1 MIPGKTYRPDDVIAI
16 AWQRKWTIVV
26 PFLLVALAA
35 IGVAWTLPDRYQSDT
50 LILVVPQRVPES
62 YVRSTVT
69 ARIEDRLQSISQQI
83 LSRTRLERIVQDA
96 DLYPELRR
104 TSTMEDVVDRMRRD
118 IDVQMVKA
126 DAFRVS
132 YVSATPDGAMQV
144 TQRLASLFI
153 DENLKDREMLA
164 DGTNQFLTTQLEDAR
179 RRLIADEK
187 KIETYRREHAGE
199 LPTQVTSNLQAM
211 SAVQMQLQATVDS
224 LNRDR
229 DRRLILERMLAD
241 LTMPQPDAD
250 AAPAQAPAAAVTGS
264 LDQPL
269 GPGATTAERLEA
281 ARRLLADLQV
291 RLKPVHPDIARAR
304 RTVADLEAKAAADTS
319 RSMTDATGTASAS
332 VPGTPRAATT
342 AAAQTAVDLARRRR
356 SVRDEM
362 ESVDRQLAAKE
373 AEQNRLKGVIA
384 DYQRRL
390 DATPTRESEYT
401 ELTRDYTTLQA
412 LYTSLLS
419 KNEEAKISANL
430 ERRQIGE
437 QFKVLDP
444 ARLPEKP
451 FSPNRLRIV
460 AGGVLAGVALGIGLV
475 ALLEYRDTSLKTD
488 EDVMTAL
495 ALPALALIPIMRS
508 AGELRRQRR
517 HRLALSL
524 TGIATV
530 AVSAAAAFAMWK
542 LKS

>member
-1 MIPGKTYRPDDVIAI
+1 MIPGKTYRLEDIVGI
-16 AWQRKWTIVV
+16 AWQHKWTIVV
-26 PFLLVALAA
+26 PFLLVAVAA
-35 IGVAWTLPDRYQSDT
+35 IGVAWSLPDRYKADT

-104 TSTMEDVVDRMRRD
+104 TSIMEDVVEQMRRD
-118 IDVQMVKA
+118 IDVQIVKA

-132 YVSATPDGAMQV
+132 YLSDTPDRAMHV
-144 TQRLASLFI
+144 AQRLASLFI
-153 DENLKDREMLA
+153 DENLKDREKLA
-164 DGTNQFLTTQLEDAR
+164 EGTNQFLATQLEDAR
-179 RRLIADEK
+179 RRLIEDEK
-187 KIETYRREHAGE
+187 KIEVYRRQHAGE
-199 LPTQVTSNLQAM
+199 LPTQLTSNLQAM
-211 SAVQMQLQATVDS
+211 SAVQLQLQATVDS

-229 DRRLILERMLAD
+229 DRRLMLERMLDDA
-241 LTMPQPDAD
+241 TTPQSDAG
-250 AAPAQAPAAAVTGS
+250 AAAATTLPAPVTGS
-264 LDQPL
+264 LDQPFE
-269 GPGATTAERLEA
+269 GGATSAERLQA
-281 ARRLLADLQV
+281 ARKLLADLQV

-304 RTVADLEAKAAADTS
+304 RIVADLEAAAEADASRPVTQADGAAA
-319 RSMTDATGTASAS
+319 GSA
-332 VPGTPRAATT
+332 PGTPRAAT
-342 AAAQTAVDLARRRR
+342 AASAQSAVDLARRRR

-362 ESVDRQLAAKE
+362 ASVDRQLAAKE

-401 ELTRDYTTLQA
+401 ELTRDYTTLQT

-451 FSPNRLRIV
+451 FSPNRRRIV
-460 AGGVLAGVALGIGLV
+460 AGGVLAGLAIGVGLV
-475 ALLEYRDTSLKTD
+475 ALLEYRDTSLKSD
-488 EDVMTAL
+488 DDVMTAL
-495 ALPALALIPIMRS
+495 ALPVLALIPTMRS
-508 AGELRRQRR
+508 AGELRRLRR
-517 HRLALSL
+517 RKLVLSL
-524 TGIATV
+524 TGIATIV
-530 AVSAAAAFAMWK
+530 LSAAAFAVWK
-542 LKS
+542 LTV